1 MPYGPCCICGAT
13 NYAMSMG
20 GTFICPRCDCGLPP
34 VAKAMEFHEK
44 DTWDG
49 RDARIVDLERQLAEL
64 QAKYG
69 ALVNL
74 KGDDDEERN

>member
-1 MPYGPCCICGAT
+1 
-13 NYAMSMG
+13 
-20 GTFICPRCDCGLPP
+20 
-34 VAKAMEFHEK
+34 MEFHEK